1 MADDP
6 AAEDPAAEDP
16 EAGAA
21 PPIRQ
26 VAVYRSEKASR
37 YLQQLCK
44 HFAHK
49 VEVEY
54 DETRGHAVLPG
65 GEVHL
70 AAEGDALTITVEGAT
85 PPEFVKARYIVE
97 EHLLR
102 FAFRE
107 APQPLDWIRA

>member
-1 MADDP
+1 M
-6 AAEDPAAEDP
+6 
-16 EAGAA
+16 
-21 PPIRQ
+21 
-26 VAVYRSEKASR
+26 
-37 YLQQLCK
+37 
-44 HFAHK
+44 
-49 VEVEY
+49 
-54 DETRGHAVLPG
+54 LPG

-107 APQPLDWIRA
+107 APEPLDWSRA